1 MHFIP
6 TTPEEVIQLLHGAAV
21 SNFSELIKIIPQ
33 KFRLTGDLGIGT
45 PFSEMEIEREL
56 IQLSNSNAA
65 DNFCF
70 SGGGVYDHFIPKAV
84 DFISGRSEYYT
95 SYTPYQAEVS
105 QGTLQY
111 LYEFQ
116 SMICEISGMD
126 IANASLY
133 DGSSAIAEACLLA
146 HSFTR
151 SKIILY
157 SGSLNPHYLQVVKSY
172 LTGQDMELIQIPEI
186 NGITDLK
193 ALKSY
198 SENIAALIIQ
208 SPNKNGL
215 IENWMESKKKMLDPK
230 SLLIAVSEPLS
241 LSVLEPPG
249 KCGADIFVGE
259 GQSLGNPMSYGGPL
273 LGLIAVKEQY
283 KRRMPGRI
291 IGKTVDKNNNDGFVL
306 TLQTREQHIR
316 REKATSNI
324 CTNQGLLALRATIYL
339 ALMGKK
345 GMPYIAN
352 ICHQKARYAANG
364 ISELKNYSLPYS
376 NEFLMEFVVKTTHSA
391 FDVTNYCA
399 AKGVSIMRAL
409 TDESDS
415 LLLIAVTEK
424 RTIDEINHL
433 IKCLKEFS

>member
-6 TTPEEVIQLLHGAAV
+6 TTKEEEVQLLKGAAV

-33 KFRLTGDLGIGT
+33 KFRFNTDLGIGL
-45 PFSEMEIEREL
+45 PLSEMEIEREL
-56 IQLSNSNAA
+56 TRLGNSNAS

-133 DGSSAIAEACLLA
+133 DCASAIAEACLLA
-146 HSFTR
+146 HSFIHND
-151 SKIILY
+151 IILY
-157 SGSLNPHYLQVVKSY
+157 SATLNPQYIQVFKSY
-172 LTGQDMELIQIPEI
+172 LTGQNIELVQLPEK
-186 NGITDLK
+186 NGITDLSS
-193 ALKSY
+193 LKYY
-198 SENIAALIIQ
+198 SENIAALVVQ

-215 IENWMESKKKMLDPK
+215 IESWIECKKNMLDPK
-230 SLLIAVSEPLS
+230 TLLIAVSDPFA
-241 LSVLEPPG
+241 LSVLKPPG

-259 GQSLGNPMSYGGPL
+259 GQSLGNPMNYGGPL
-273 LGLIAVKEQY
+273 LGLMAVKEQF
-283 KRRMPGRI
+283 KRKIPGRI

-324 CTNQGLLALRATIYL
+324 CTNQGLLALRTTVYL
-339 ALMGKK
+339 ALMGEK

-352 ICHQKARYAANG
+352 ICYQKAHYAANG
-364 ISELKNYSLPYS
+364 IAGLENYSLPYS

-391 FDVTNYCA
+391 ADVINYCA
-399 AKGVSIMRAL
+399 EKGISIMRAL
-409 TDESDS
+409 SDKNDS

-424 RTIDEINHL
+424 RTIDEIDYL
-433 IKCLKEFS
+433 IKCLKDFS